1 MNESP
6 GNIRAFQS
14 PAFSVW
20 SDGNGKAATMTEPQP
35 QAFAIRGNPARTF
48 DRLPAV
54 GSMAPALR
62 LADRDFKDWTL
73 ADFPGKKK
81 ILNVV
86 PSLDT
91 AVCQL
96 SARKFNEEV
105 ARRAD
110 AVVLTISA
118 DLPFAQARFCAT
130 LKAPNG
136 KFLST
141 FRSPEFGMDYG
152 TLIVEHALMG
162 LQARAVIVLDER
174 NVVKHAQLVP
184 EMTREPDYAAALAA
198 LG

>member
-1 MNESP
+1 
-6 GNIRAFQS
+6 
-14 PAFSVW
+14 
-20 SDGNGKAATMTEPQP
+20 MTELKPQS
-35 QAFAIRGNPARTF
+35 FTIRGNPAHTF
-48 DRLPAV
+48 GQLPAV
-54 GSMAPALR
+54 GSVAPAFR
-62 LADRDFKDWTL
+62 LADQEFKDWTL
-73 ADFPGKKK
+73 DDFPGKKK

-91 AVCQL
+91 SVCQL
-96 SARKFNEEV
+96 SAKKFNEEV
-105 ARRAD
+105 ARRSD
-110 AVVLTISA
+110 TVVLTISA

-130 LKAPNG
+130 LKTPNG

-162 LQARAVIVLDER
+162 LQARAVIVLDEN
-174 NVVKHAQLVP
+174 NVVKHVQLVS

>member
-1 MNESP
+1 
-6 GNIRAFQS
+6 
-14 PAFSVW
+14 
-20 SDGNGKAATMTEPQP
+20 MTELQP
-35 QAFAIRGNPARTF
+35 QAFTIHGNPARTF
-48 DRLPAV
+48 NRLPVV
-54 GSMAPALR
+54 GSVAPTLR
-62 LADRDFKDWTL
+62 LTDRDFKDWTL
-73 ADFPGKKK
+73 DDFPGKKK

-96 SARKFNEEV
+96 SARKFNEEM
-105 ARRAD
+105 ARRTD

-118 DLPFAQARFCAT
+118 DLPFAQARFCST
-130 LKAPNG
+130 LQAPNG

-141 FRSPEFGMDYG
+141 FRSPEFGLDYG

-174 NVVKHAQLVP
+174 NVVQHAQLVP

>member
-1 MNESP
+1 MNELKP
-6 GNIRAFQS
+6 QTFTIHGH
-14 PAFSVW
+14 PAH
-20 SDGNGKAATMTEPQP
+20 
-35 QAFAIRGNPARTF
+35 TF
-48 DRLPAV
+48 HRLPEV
-54 GSMAPALR
+54 GSVAPALH
-62 LADRDFKDWTL
+62 LADQDFKDWTL
-73 ADFPGKKK
+73 ADFPGRKK

-91 AVCQL
+91 PVCQL
-96 SARKFNEEV
+96 SAKKFNEEV

-110 AVVLTISA
+110 VVVLTISA

-130 LKAPNG
+130 LKTPNG

-162 LQARAVIVLDER
+162 LQARAVIVLDEN

-184 EMTREPDYAAALAA
+184 EMTNEPDYAAALAA

>member
-1 MNESP
+1 MSELH
-6 GNIRAFQS
+6 
-14 PAFSVW
+14 
-20 SDGNGKAATMTEPQP
+20 PQT
-35 QAFAIRGNPARTF
+35 FTIRGAPAHTF
-48 DRLPAV
+48 DCLPAV
-54 GSMAPALR
+54 GRSAPAFR
-62 LADRDFKDWTL
+62 LADGNFKDWTL
-73 ADFPGKKK
+73 EDFAGKKK

-91 AVCQL
+91 PVCQL
-96 SARKFNEEV
+96 SARTFNEKV
-105 ARRAD
+105 AKRED

-130 LKAPNG
+130 LQAPNG

-152 TLIVEHALMG
+152 TLIVDHALAG

-174 NVVKHAQLVP
+174 DVVRRAQLVP
-184 EMTREPDYAAALAA
+184 EMASEPDYASALAV

>member
-1 MNESP
+1 MSEL
-6 GNIRAFQS
+6 
-14 PAFSVW
+14 
-20 SDGNGKAATMTEPQP
+20 EP
-35 QAFAIRGNPARTF
+35 QAFAIGGNPARTF
-48 DRLPAV
+48 SKLPAV
-54 GSMAPALR
+54 GEAAPALH
-62 LADRDFKDWTL
+62 LADAEFKNWTL

-96 SARKFNEEV
+96 SAKTFNEAV
-105 ARRAD
+105 AKRAD

-130 LKAPNG
+130 RPAPNG

-162 LQARAVIVLDER
+162 LQARAVIVLDEN
-174 NVVKHAQLVP
+174 NVVRHAQLVP
-184 EMTREPDYAAALAA
+184 EMTHEPDYAAALAA

>member
-1 MNESP
+1 MNELH
-6 GNIRAFQS
+6 
-14 PAFSVW
+14 
-20 SDGNGKAATMTEPQP
+20 P
-35 QAFAIRGNPARTF
+35 QAFTIRGAPARTF
-48 DRLPAV
+48 TALPAV
-54 GSMAPALR
+54 GAKVPDFR
-62 LADRDFKDWTL
+62 LADQEFKDWTL

-91 AVCQL
+91 SVCQL
-96 SARKFNEEV
+96 SAKKFNEEV
-105 ARRAD
+105 AKRTD

-162 LQARAVIVLDER
+162 LQARAVIVLDGK
-174 NVVKHAQLVP
+174 NVVKHAELVS
-184 EMTREPDYAAALAA
+184 ELTHEPNYAAALAA
-198 LG
+198 LE